1 MKRFSN
7 FVIYAA
13 LTVVLMIL
21 SWTFIAN
28 IFVSRPMWGFDYPYF
43 EKEDF
48 LVPFSIVLSVMIYFI
63 IVIILYKLL
72 SKFNHNKIKKT
83 ICIIGCFLCLLTV
96 FLIPVAPYADQ
107 AAMVGIANNIL
118 NGNFIDFA
126 KNEYLSL
133 YPFNTGYVMFLIPF
147 AYVANLFSINAG
159 VLVKIANVV
168 FTTLTGYYLAKIFEN
183 YFKEKAKYSI
193 LLLIIFFTSISIL
206 TMNNLVYGDIP
217 GIFFF
222 ILSIYFFMKEN
233 DNKTRD
239 YILSFVFCAIGN
251 IFRNIGL
258 ILLIALILHLL
269 ATSKTKYKHLAFS
282 LVGFV
287 FVYFGFSLLQSVL
300 FSKSFP
306 YGSDGMPVFSW
317 IQMGFSGEV
326 GYWVGYEILDI
337 WKSDAYTN
345 QEKVQ
350 MYIDN
355 IVSLLK
361 EMKLEGFIELMSR
374 KMHYLFGEGTFQIIL
389 YGLGEE
395 ETILYNGY
403 GAWYYQT
410 FMTDLLKNGSPL
422 KNNLV
427 DYAYTWNMFA
437 MILSVISILKNIKKK
452 NIMIT
457 FFAGLIAF
465 YCLWEIKARYI
476 FTLLPIYIFLIT
488 DVLSSVL
495 EIKLFNKKANV

>member
-1 MKRFSN
+1 MKKFSN

-48 LVPFSIVLSVMIYFI
+48 LVPFSIVLSVIIYFI

-83 ICIIGCFLCLLTV
+83 IYIIGCFLCLLTV

-107 AAMVGIANNIL
+107 AAMIGIANNIL

-168 FTTLTGYYLAKIFEN
+168 FTTLTGCYLAKTFEN

-233 DNKTRD
+233 DNKTKD

-437 MILSVISILKNIKKK
+437 MILSIISILKNIKKK

-488 DVLSSVL
+488 DVLSIVL
-495 EIKLFNKKANV
+495 EIKLFNQKANV